1 MGFAELL
8 SRSGFNFPDHV
19 ILSLVKAA
27 DVNEDGVIEY
37 EEFVPAMLGLMEACN
52 EDDHTPDVGEGVP
65 MWDEVPADMLERYL
79 EKLFQIGD
87 TNGDGVLQPVEFLE
101 LLTRAGLRFP
111 ANLVLKLFL
120 EADTNHDGVIEYDE
134 FMPAMLA
141 VIESM
146 KDGITDAAVEE
157 FAMPNPADVPADM
170 MADYLQKLFK
180 VADSND
186 DGVLSPIE
194 FAELLSRSGFNFPDH
209 VILSLVKAADVNED
223 GVIEYEEFVPAMLAL
238 MEACNEDDH
247 TPDVGEGVPMWDEVP
262 ADMLERYLAKL
273 FQIGDTNGDGVLQP
287 VEFLELLTRA
297 GLRFPPKLVLKLF
310 LEADTNHDGVI
321 EYDEF
326 MPAMLAVIDAMRE
339 PTPSAPPAPAA
350 PPAPPAPSGDY
361 ESEARDFLLR
371 GMDRNKLERTILRSF
386 LFADT
391 KNTGVLD
398 ESEFASC
405 IQDLGLGLTPSH
417 IAELMR
423 AVDKNEDGVIAY
435 DEWVPLA
442 FELMVR
448 TIAMHLASENQPAA
462 APSAKP
468 QSGAAW
474 KAIATSYEPAP
485 APSPVVRPKVTAA
498 KGPVPELEGRV
509 HALQSRRLLRGWV
522 KELFA
527 ELDADMD
534 GRLSEE
540 ELSSS
545 CGLQMARQMIKEMD
559 RNQDGKLSQVEV
571 RDYFDAEA
579 TKAVHEK
586 GIPEWEYLQSVVEM
600 LKIC

>member
-1 MGFAELL
+1 
-8 SRSGFNFPDHV
+8 
-19 ILSLVKAA
+19 
-27 DVNEDGVIEY
+27 
-37 EEFVPAMLGLMEACN
+37 
-52 EDDHTPDVGEGVP
+52 
-65 MWDEVPADMLERYL
+65 
-79 EKLFQIGD
+79 
-87 TNGDGVLQPVEFLE
+87 
-101 LLTRAGLRFP
+101 
-111 ANLVLKLFL
+111 VLKLFL

-146 KDGITDAAVEE
+146 
-157 FAMPNPADVPADM
+157 
-170 MADYLQKLFK
+170 
-180 VADSND
+180 
-186 DGVLSPIE
+186 
-194 FAELLSRSGFNFPDH
+194 
-209 VILSLVKAADVNED
+209 
-223 GVIEYEEFVPAMLAL
+223 
-238 MEACNEDDH
+238 
-247 TPDVGEGVPMWDEVP
+247 
-262 ADMLERYLAKL
+262 
-273 FQIGDTNGDGVLQP
+273 
-287 VEFLELLTRA
+287 
-297 GLRFPPKLVLKLF
+297 
-310 LEADTNHDGVI
+310 
-321 EYDEF
+321 
-326 MPAMLAVIDAMRE
+326 RE
-339 PTPSAPPAPAA
+339 
-350 PPAPPAPSGDY
+350 PAPPAPTASSSSSGDY

-371 GMDRNKLERTILRSF
+371 GMDRDKLERTILRSF

-391 KNTGVLD
+391 QNTGSSILHGVLD
-398 ESEFASC
+398 ESQFASC

-417 IAELMR
+417 IAELMK

-448 TIAMHLASENQPAA
+448 TIAMHLASENQPAP
-462 APSAKP
+462 APAAKP